1 MRLTG
6 GAGLAM
12 LVRSFAVQASWNYRT
27 FIGTGFCFVLLPVLR
42 LVHGRGDRLQDAV
55 RRHSGI
61 FNSHPYLV
69 GIAAGAVARLEA
81 EGADPRLTERFKAA
95 VRGSL
100 GSLGDRLVWA
110 GWRPVCAL
118 LAVAGA
124 LAGASWWL
132 AGLLFLVLYNMG
144 HLAVRI
150 GGFQLGLRHGT
161 NVAER
166 LRTLPLDRVQRSL
179 WHAGAFLVG
188 VLAPLVAG
196 GELTAERLPAGW
208 ILIGALATMAGVRFG
223 TAVRWPAAVMLTLG
237 AVAAFTLGA
246 AR

>member
-1 MRLTG
+1 MRLTR

-12 LVRSFAVQASWNYRT
+12 LLRSFAVQASWNYRT
-27 FIGTGFCFVLLPVLR
+27 LIGTGFCFVLLPVLR
-42 LVHGRGDRLQDAV
+42 AVYGGGEHLHDAV

-81 EGADPRLTERFKAA
+81 EGAEPQLVERFKSA

-118 LAVAGA
+118 LGVAGA

-132 AGLLFLVLYNMG
+132 AALLFLVLYNAG
-144 HLAVRI
+144 HLVIRVGA
-150 GGFQLGLRHGT
+150 FQLGLRYGR
-161 NVAER
+161 NVAEH

-188 VLAPLVAG
+188 VLAPLVAA
-196 GELTAERLPAGW
+196 GELLADRLPIAWIFAG
-208 ILIGALATMAGVRFG
+208 AVATAVGVRFG
-223 TAVRWPAAVMLTLG
+223 TAVRLPAVVVLMLGVVVAYALG
-237 AVAAFTLGA
+237 GA
-246 AR
+246 